1 MSIIRIVRDK
11 ENPYVQVNRRVIH
24 DENLSLKA
32 LGLWVRCFYSREE
45 SIFDIKLLKKSMK
58 EGREAFYSAMNE
70 LIEVGYVLRY
80 QPKNR
85 HFSANGKPVSGRTK
99 NQFQSVQYI
108 FFEFPFTDTHKQE
121 YIEAIENNS
130 TIAGFP
136 LTGFPYTDNPDA
148 DKIEGASRAYKDSS
162 LKSLSNI
169 SIREEKRGE
178 RARDAHARP
187 DEESGAEPPNP
198 PSPLSEFGKYVKM
211 KKEDYEKLCEKN
223 TKKLVDDIIETLNDK
238 IEDGSQKP
246 SKSYSATVRNWIKIR
261 KRWDEESRL
270 KNPGKVDTYFGLQK
284 DHSPRDT
291 SRDLDFSN
299 WRPGDDDKEV
309 KR

>member
-11 ENPYVQVNRRVIH
+11 ENPYIQVNRRVIY

-32 LGLWVRCFYSREE
+32 IGLWVRCFYTKEE
-45 SIFDIKLLKKSMK
+45 SSFDMKIIEKSIK
-58 EGREAFYSAMNE
+58 EGREALYSAMNE

-85 HFSANGKPVSGRTK
+85 YFSASGKPGSARTK

-108 FFEFPFTDTHKQE
+108 FFEFPFTDTQKQD
-121 YIEAIENNS
+121 YIDSLESNS

-148 DKIEGASRAYKDSS
+148 EKNQGSSRAYKDSS

-169 SIREEKRGE
+169 SIREEKRRE

-187 DEESGAEPPNP
+187 DEESGAPPPNP
-198 PSPLSEFGKYVKM
+198 PSPLFELGKYVRM
-211 KKEDYEKLCEKN
+211 KKEDYEKLCEKH
-223 TKKLVDDIIETLNDK
+223 TKKMVDDIIETLNDK

-246 SKSYSATVRNWIKIR
+246 SKSYVATVRNWIKIR

-270 KNPGKVDTYFGLQK
+270 KNPVKVDTYFGLQK
-284 DHSPRDT
+284 DHSPRDS
-291 SRDLDFSN
+291 SRDLDFSK
-299 WRPGDDDKEV
+299 WRPGDDEKEG
-309 KR
+309 KS